1 MPDESLNRSERDI
14 LLSEIQA
21 LKNENIRLS
30 EELDIARSEAAIDH
44 LTKLPTRRVLD
55 IDLPKELSSVQRGE
69 QGLAVVFFDLDDFK
83 KINDTAG
90 HIQGDKVL
98 VGFSQVIKESLR
110 GTDSIYRLGG
120 EEFVV
125 LLPHNAD
132 MGEDLI
138 MEILQRYQK
147 KINQV
152 SRTKDKPSPLTAL
165 TASIGCLIITPYT
178 KIGLEE
184 AVDRADA
191 LMYNSKHSGKNKST
205 VAII

>member
-1 MPDESLNRSERDI
+1 MPDEHLTRSERDV

-30 EELDIARSEAAIDH
+30 EELGIARSESAIDP
-44 LTKLPTRRVLD
+44 LTKLPTRGVLD
-55 IDLPKELSSVQRGE
+55 IDLPKELSSVGRGE

-90 HIQGDKVL
+90 HVQGDKVL
-98 VGFSQVIKESLR
+98 VGFSQAIKESLR

-125 LLPHNAD
+125 LLPLRAD

-147 KINQV
+147 KINQI
-152 SRTKDKPSPLTAL
+152 SRTKDNSSPL
-165 TASIGCLIITPYT
+165 TASIGCLIITPNT
-178 KIGLEE
+178 KIGFEE
-184 AVDRADA
+184 AVERADA

-205 VAII
+205 VSVV

>member
-1 MPDESLNRSERDI
+1 MSDEISF
-14 LLSEIQA
+14 
-21 LKNENIRLS
+21 LKSQIGKLKAD
-30 EELDIARSEAAIDH
+30 LAIAKAEAAVDP
-44 LTKLPTRRVLD
+44 LTKLPTRGVLD
-55 IDLPKELSSVQRGE
+55 IDLPKELSSVGRGE

-90 HIQGDKVL
+90 HVQGDKVL
-98 VGFSQVIKESLR
+98 VGFSQAIKESLR

-125 LLPHNAD
+125 LLPLRAD

-152 SRTKDKPSPLTAL
+152 SRTKDKSSPL
-165 TASIGCLIITPYT
+165 TASIGCLIITPNT
-178 KIGLEE
+178 KIGFEE

-205 VAII
+205 VSVV